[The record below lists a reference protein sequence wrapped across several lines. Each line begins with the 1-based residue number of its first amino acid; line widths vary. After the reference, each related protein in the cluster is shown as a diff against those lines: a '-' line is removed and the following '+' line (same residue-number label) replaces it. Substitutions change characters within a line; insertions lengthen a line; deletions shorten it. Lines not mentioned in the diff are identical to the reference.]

1 MFKIIDCFSVAHK
14 DYNGLGKLDHRIRE
28 IRGTISHEKTF
39 TPAKKVAVVLDAIKG
54 QKTLNEI
61 SCEHEVHPTQIH
73 EWKTGFLKPCHPSS
87 RTSGRRTEKQK
98 TVSSTICTSYWP
110 ARNRARVAEKKLHLD
125 P

>member
-1 MFKIIDCFSVAHK
+1 M
-14 DYNGLGKLDHRIRE
+14 R
-28 IRGTISHEKTF
+28 KTF

-73 EWKTGFLKPCHPSS
+73 EWKTQVLEALPSLFQDKRTKDGKTKDRLIDDLYQVIGQRETELAWLK
-87 RTSGRRTEKQK
+87 
-98 TVSSTICTSYWP
+98 
-110 ARNRARVAEKKLHLD
+110 KKLHLD